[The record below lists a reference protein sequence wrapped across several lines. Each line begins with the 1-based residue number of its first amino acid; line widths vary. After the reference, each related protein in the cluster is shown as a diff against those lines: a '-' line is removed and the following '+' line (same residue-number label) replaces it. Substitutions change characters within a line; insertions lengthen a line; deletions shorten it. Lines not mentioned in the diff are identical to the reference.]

1 MDIRIRGARVHN
13 LKNVHVN
20 IPKGKMTVITGLSGS
35 GKSSL
40 AFDTLFAEGQ
50 RRYVES
56 LSSYA
61 RQFLGR
67 LDKPD
72 VDGIDGI
79 TPAIAIE
86 QRTSVGGP
94 RSTVGTRTELQD
106 HLRLLF
112 ARIGRTIDP
121 VTGREVMRDRPTDV
135 AQWVAGHEEGRR
147 FLVTAPLQRPAGKG
161 AADWLELL
169 RQQGFSRVLQEDQS
183 TTLDDLLEGQPA
195 DDLNRLELVIDRLTV
210 DPDPAATARLADSLE
225 TAFFEGRGTAY
236 VVWADTFER
245 RGFNDRFEIDGR
257 PFIEPTPELFA
268 FQSPVGACPRCEGF
282 GTTIGIDP
290 ALVIPDPRLTLYE
303 DAVAPWRGE
312 QAQEWKQQ
320 LCLRA
325 ARAGLNIHTPW
336 SELT

>member
-13 LKNVHVN
+13 LKNVSVT

-72 VDGIDGI
+72 VEGIDGI

-106 HLRLLF
+106 YFRLLF

-121 VTGREVMRDRPTDV
+121 VTGREVRRDRPSDV
-135 AQWVAGHEEGRR
+135 AQWVGGHAEGRR
-147 FLVTAPLQRPAGKG
+147 FLVTAPVERPAGKG
-161 AADWLELL
+161 GTDWLELL
-169 RQQGFSRVLQEDQS
+169 RQQGFSRVLQEGQAVG
-183 TTLDDLLEGQPA
+183 LDELLEQGGLP
-195 DDLNRLELVIDRLTV
+195 DGIDTVELIIDRLAV
-210 DPDPAATARLADSLE
+210 DPDPAATLKAYRQNAEAMRQVENMVLE
-225 TAFFEGRGTAY
+225 DQ
-236 VVWADTFER
+236 VVD
-245 RGFNDRFEIDGR
+245 
-257 PFIEPTPELFA
+257 
-268 FQSPVGACPRCEGF
+268 
-282 GTTIGIDP
+282 
-290 ALVIPDPRLTLYE
+290 
-303 DAVAPWRGE
+303 
-312 QAQEWKQQ
+312 
-320 LCLRA
+320 
-325 ARAGLNIHTPW
+325 
-336 SELT
+336 